1 MEGGKGR
8 GGRKA
13 GEGRG
18 KGRGREGEGEGRGG
32 EGMGQKSTRAIVLA
46 DGPVQF
52 THFQCIANLQSVVV
66 QNQELEVALARGK
79 SDLSDHT
86 LNCGVCP
93 TVSQAHNTSPVGA
106 IHRD

>member
-1 MEGGKGR
+1 M
-8 GGRKA
+8 
-13 GEGRG
+13 
-18 KGRGREGEGEGRGG
+18 GRGG
-32 EGMGQKSTRAIVLA
+32 EKRGGRGGEKVGGGEGAEEYKIVVASAIVLA

-52 THFQCIANLQSVVV
+52 THFQCITNLQSVVV

-86 LNCGVCP
+86 LTCGVCP
-93 TVSQAHNTSPVGA
+93 TVGQAHNTNPVVA